1 MVQVYAMIPGTGK
14 SSLLRN
20 LTNHIFERNLYKNG
34 VLYFNLHKVTRAH
47 EAFEQVLQYLVGTLK
62 QMRKKALRGLAMREG
77 LEK

>member
-1 MVQVYAMIPGTGK
+1 MIPGTGK

-34 VLYFNLHKVTRAH
+34 VLYFNLHKVTRSQ
-47 EAFEQVLQYLVGTLK
+47 EAFEQILQYLAGTLK
-62 QMRKKALRGLAMREG
+62 QMRKKAVRGMALRDG

>member
-1 MVQVYAMIPGTGK
+1 VVQVYAMIPGTGK

-34 VLYFNLHKVTRAH
+34 VLYFNLHKVTRAQ

-62 QMRKKALRGLAMREG
+62 QMRKKAFRGMAIREG
-77 LEK
+77 LQK